1 MISSFPFI
9 FTVNSLFCINS
20 KVISFITSL
29 IDTLFFAHKTFNFK
43 YSDIKDINIKYE
55 FIDKD
60 IITSIQKIKL
70 LLKNNFNNGSDL
82 EDIPKVRSVDYVN
95 QKIIYYLSNDN
106 KKIPD
111 LNIVIKEFMLLSNE
125 LIKKYE
131 LMVKY
136 RNEDVEYKYNI
147 RALQPYI
154 INLVSIRKCLLDIY
168 KEY

>member
-1 MISSFPFI
+1 MNWRKYIDKLLYNLKLKFK
-9 FTVNSLFCINS
+9 S
-20 KVISFITSL
+20 KEELLTEEVL
-29 IDTLFFAHKTFNFK
+29 TFNFK

-106 KKIPD
+106 KKIHD

>member
-1 MISSFPFI
+1 
-9 FTVNSLFCINS
+9 
-20 KVISFITSL
+20 
-29 IDTLFFAHKTFNFK
+29 
-43 YSDIKDINIKYE
+43 
-55 FIDKD
+55 
-60 IITSIQKIKL
+60 
-70 LLKNNFNNGSDL
+70 
-82 EDIPKVRSVDYVN
+82 
-95 QKIIYYLSNDN
+95 
-106 KKIPD
+106 
-111 LNIVIKEFMLLSNE
+111 MLLSNE

>member
-1 MISSFPFI
+1 MNWRKYIDKLLYNLKLKFK
-9 FTVNSLFCINS
+9 S
-20 KVISFITSL
+20 KEELLTEEVL
-29 IDTLFFAHKTFNFK
+29 TFNFK

-136 RNEDVEYKYNI
+136 RNEDVEY
-147 RALQPYI
+147 
-154 INLVSIRKCLLDIY
+154 
-168 KEY
+168 

>member
-1 MISSFPFI
+1 MMM
-9 FTVNSLFCINS
+9 LF
-20 KVISFITSL
+20 
-29 IDTLFFAHKTFNFK
+29 
-43 YSDIKDINIKYE
+43 
-55 FIDKD
+55 
-60 IITSIQKIKL
+60 
-70 LLKNNFNNGSDL
+70 
-82 EDIPKVRSVDYVN
+82 
-95 QKIIYYLSNDN
+95 IYYLSNDN

-136 RNEDVEYKYNI
+136 RNDDVEYKYNI

>member
-1 MISSFPFI
+1 MPNRDYIQ
-9 FTVNSLFCINS
+9 TV
-20 KVISFITSL
+20 
-29 IDTLFFAHKTFNFK
+29 AH
-43 YSDIKDINIKYE
+43 
-55 FIDKD
+55 
-60 IITSIQKIKL
+60 
-70 LLKNNFNNGSDL
+70 
-82 EDIPKVRSVDYVN
+82 
-95 QKIIYYLSNDN
+95 
-106 KKIPD
+106 
-111 LNIVIKEFMLLSNE
+111 E